1 MNKKLAL
8 LVCFLT
14 VLGIRLQAQDEQY
27 AFGMYIGGNVHNMN
41 IGNDFYYDDERPIPI
56 NDEQSIVQDYGY
68 LKIND
73 PSVSANIGGVL
84 GAFFEYRFN
93 EYFGVQ
99 FDLLYNRTGYYIKG
113 NVDQKNVTDTTNFNY
128 KATMKA
134 NNLQFGA
141 TAKLH
146 LLNDHLSVDLGVLPT
161 YCFKLSK
168 DIQRG
173 TVKSTIAYTNKEYNA
188 FGCNAIFGVSG
199 YFGEVFYVGLHY
211 NLGFTNVLKT
221 KIPYLDETANA
232 VAYKYDNA
240 TSKASS
246 LQLTLGIRIK

>member
-8 LVCFLT
+8 LICFLA
-14 VLGIRLQAQDEQY
+14 VLGIKIQAQDGQY
-27 AFGMYIGGNVHNMN
+27 AFGIYLGGNVHNMN
-41 IGNDFYYDDERPIPI
+41 IGNEFYYDDDRPIPI
-56 NDEQSIVQDYGY
+56 NNDANEVTDYTY

-73 PSVSANIGGVL
+73 ASVSANFGGVL
-84 GAFFEYRFN
+84 GGYFEYKFN
-93 EYFGVQ
+93 DYFGVQ
-99 FDLLYNRTGYYIKG
+99 FDLLFIRTGYCIKG
-113 NVDQKNVTDTTNFNY
+113 NVDQKNVTDTTNYNY

-146 LLNDHLSVDLGVLPT
+146 LLDDHLSVDLGVLPT

-168 DIQRG
+168 DIERG
-173 TVKSTIAYTNKEYNA
+173 TEKSSIAYTSKEYNT

-221 KIPYLDETANA
+221 KTPYLDEEAQA

-240 TSKASS
+240 PSKASS
-246 LQLTLGIRIK
+246 LQLTVGMTIR